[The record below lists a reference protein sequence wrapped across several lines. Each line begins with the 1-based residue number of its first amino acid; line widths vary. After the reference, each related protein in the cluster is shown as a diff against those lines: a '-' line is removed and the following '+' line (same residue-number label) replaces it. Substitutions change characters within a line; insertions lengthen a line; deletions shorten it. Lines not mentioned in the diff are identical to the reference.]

1 MTGTTLTKEARG
13 KTNFAEAWKKYCS
26 TNVRLRDPRT
36 LPSLVRQGIPQDL
49 RQEVWLHC
57 LGMDLAAAPEDLSNV
72 DEGTHGEFDDII
84 DADVARTHPNNKDF
98 QAINGPERLRRVLR
112 CMAANDA
119 DLGYCQS
126 LNFVAATLLLV
137 LNNESLVVTA
147 AGKLIMKLSIRS
159 WYKDGMQ
166 QLRADTAVL
175 DGLIHDRLPA
185 IHAVLLAKKF
195 DLLFVTSKWFLC
207 LFATMLEEDVLHRAW
222 DVILCDG
229 IEAVFR
235 IALAL
240 VAARSKDIL
249 LASSADDIVEM
260 FQRRPTEVTGDA
272 LIRSAYD
279 VELVGQLNRTTLA
292 QRRQQAAAQ
301 VTSTDNQSELR
312 RIQLARGGV
321 RPGSLP
327 LRAN

>member
-1 MTGTTLTKEARG
+1 
-13 KTNFAEAWKKYCS
+13 
-26 TNVRLRDPRT
+26 
-36 LPSLVRQGIPQDL
+36 
-49 RQEVWLHC
+49 
-57 LGMDLAAAPEDLSNV
+57 
-72 DEGTHGEFDDII
+72 
-84 DADVARTHPNNKDF
+84 
-98 QAINGPERLRRVLR
+98 
-112 CMAANDA
+112 MAADDA

-166 QLRADTAVL
+166 QLRADTVVL

-185 IHAVLLAKKF
+185 IHAVLQEKRF

-207 LFATMLEEDVLHRAW
+207 LFATMLEDDVLRRVW

-235 IALAL
+235 VALAL
-240 VAARSKDIL
+240 VAARSKAIL
-249 LASSADDIVEM
+249 LAPSADDIVEM

-301 VTSTDNQSELR
+301 VTSTDNQTELR

-321 RPGSLP
+321 RPSSLP